1 MQDGKCKLP
10 SSLQSMQCHLHSDWA
25 ARAERGSGRVG
36 TEFLRKLRACHG
48 QQLPL
53 FPWSSSTYNYLP
65 FSFFLFFFK
74 NKSGL
79 KEATKRLC
87 FLLVERRHGF
97 NSLTSSPHTT
107 AQTYGAAGDRGV
119 QDVPGFPLLNPL
131 ASPCPGSPTSESP
144 RPLSGPAPRAGGL
157 RRAGPEEVRTGP
169 RLWLRSPLFFLRLLL
184 QHVELPKRQTQG
196 SFPQWAVSEGPR
208 EVWEDAGFTPKAVL
222 LTVAPLSLW
231 LAVRLGFLL
240 MAGPCL
246 TLTQK
251 PAPLEEIQRA
261 SMKVNIGSGPLS
273 HLGTKNWF

>member
-1 MQDGKCKLP
+1 MVNASCLRLYKACSVTCTQTEPPGQSGVREEWGLNSSGNSGP
-10 SSLQSMQCHLHSDWA
+10 VMGNSSLC
-25 ARAERGSGRVG
+25 
-36 TEFLRKLRACHG
+36 FLEV
-48 QQLPL
+48 LPPTTIFL
-53 FPWSSSTYNYLP
+53 FLL
-65 FSFFLFFFK
+65 FFFFFK

-184 QHVELPKRQTQG
+184 QHVKLPKRQTQG
-196 SFPQWAVSEGPR
+196 SFPQ
-208 EVWEDAGFTPKAVL
+208 
-222 LTVAPLSLW
+222 
-231 LAVRLGFLL
+231 
-240 MAGPCL
+240 
-246 TLTQK
+246 
-251 PAPLEEIQRA
+251 
-261 SMKVNIGSGPLS
+261 
-273 HLGTKNWF
+273 